1 MKYNILFLLKSFEIG
16 GLEVVTAVL
25 ANKFA
30 SEGHNVALWAFYEG
44 KTTLADRLDSRVP
57 ITYGYGFNSSRENI
71 ESLKNII
78 TKRNIQIVINQW
90 GLPYVPAMTLKK
102 AARNL
107 GVKSIAVYH
116 NDPATNGR
124 LKEVEIA
131 LERCD
136 NPIKRVSLKLKF
148 NIIKAITSASM
159 RYIYNCS
166 DRFMVLSD
174 SFVAHF
180 KNFTGIG
187 DPKKLVVQ
195 TNPVTIE
202 DVNSTTGYTDKLKE
216 VIYMGRLDYNQ
227 KRVHRIIETWALIE
241 NSFPDWRL
249 TIVGDGTERKNMER
263 LAHDLNLC
271 RISFEGFQRP
281 EPYYERASVLV
292 LASEYE
298 GFPLVLAEC
307 MSFGVV
313 PVVYGSYSAV
323 YDIIKSGVNGM
334 VVAPQDNGFHAEA
347 MAKALTLVMSDDEK
361 RSRMAQQAV
370 VTSREYSVDTIYR
383 QWTKVFNDILNE

>member
-1 MKYNILFLLKSFEIG
+1 
-16 GLEVVTAVL
+16 
-25 ANKFA
+25 
-30 SEGHNVALWAFYEG
+30 
-44 KTTLADRLDSRVP
+44 
-57 ITYGYGFNSSRENI
+57 
-71 ESLKNII
+71 
-78 TKRNIQIVINQW
+78 
-90 GLPYVPAMTLKK
+90 
-102 AARNL
+102 
-107 GVKSIAVYH
+107 
-116 NDPATNGR
+116 
-124 LKEVEIA
+124 
-131 LERCD
+131 
-136 NPIKRVSLKLKF
+136 
-148 NIIKAITSASM
+148 
-159 RYIYNCS
+159 
-166 DRFMVLSD
+166 
-174 SFVAHF
+174 
-180 KNFTGIG
+180 
-187 DPKKLVVQ
+187 
-195 TNPVTIE
+195 
-202 DVNSTTGYTDKLKE
+202 
-216 VIYMGRLDYNQ
+216 MGRLDYNQ